1 LDGFGD
7 LEFLH
12 SPSMK
17 LIQSENAVCALGRI
31 VAGADC
37 KGIWEKHVI
46 EHHVFGFLNRR
57 V

>member
-7 LEFLH
+7 LGFLH

-37 KGIWEKHVI
+37 KGIWVKYVI
-46 EHHVFGFLNRR
+46 GHQILGILNRR